1 MLVGVSVEGK
11 QTVSNE
17 DLMRELQKIRQQLD
31 SE

>member
-1 MLVGVSVEGK
+1 MGVIVEAK